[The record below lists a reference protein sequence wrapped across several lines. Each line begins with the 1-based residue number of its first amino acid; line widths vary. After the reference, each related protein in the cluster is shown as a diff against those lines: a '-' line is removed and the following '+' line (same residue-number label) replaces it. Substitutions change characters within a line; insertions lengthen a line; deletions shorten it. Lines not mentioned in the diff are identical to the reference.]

1 LVFDAKEAGS
11 VVELVRV
18 RAARRLSPEEVIR
31 KIGEYSKTFG
41 ASSPDNYATGL
52 GKEEMKK
59 RSELAEWKELME
71 AYQAY
76 EEGGELDYVVEEDL
90 KMDPQMIERVF
101 TRKRLELIAAM
112 GHTEFTSISHLASH
126 LGRDIKN
133 VYEDLRVLRKA
144 GILRLTRARKN
155 VQPKLLIDGVSLV
168 FR

>member
-1 LVFDAKEAGS
+1 VLYAKEDG
-11 VVELVRV
+11 VMWLVRV
-18 RAARRLSPEEVIR
+18 SAARRLSPEEVIR
-31 KIGEYSKTFG
+31 KIGEYRRIFG
-41 ASSPDNYATGL
+41 ANSPDNYPNEL
-52 GKEEMKK
+52 REGKMQE
-59 RSELAEWKELME
+59 RSALSEWRELTE
-71 AYQAY
+71 AYRAY

-133 VYEDLRVLRKA
+133 VYEDLRVLKRA
-144 GILRLTRARKN
+144 GILRLTRTRRN
-155 VQPKLLIDGVSLV
+155 VQPKLLIDGLSFV

>member
-1 LVFDAKEAGS
+1 VSNTKEYGS

-18 RAARRLSPEEVIR
+18 RVARRLSPEEVVR
-31 KIGEYSKTFG
+31 KIGEYNRTLN
-41 ASSPDNYATGL
+41 ASSPDNYAAGL
-52 GKEEMKK
+52 GKEQMEK
-59 RSELAEWKELME
+59 RGELSEWKELTQ

-144 GILRLTRARKN
+144 GILKLTRTRRN
-155 VQPKLLIDGVSLV
+155 VQPKLLIDGVSFV

>member
-1 LVFDAKEAGS
+1 M
-11 VVELVRV
+11 VRV

-31 KIGEYSKTFG
+31 KIGEYDRIFKAG
-41 ASSPDNYATGL
+41 SPDGYLAGAR
-52 GKEEMKK
+52 KESMKE
-59 RSELAEWKELME
+59 RSTLAEWRELTE

-126 LGRDIKN
+126 VGRDIKN
-133 VYEDLRVLRKA
+133 VYEDLRFLKKA
-144 GILRLTRARKN
+144 GILRLTRTSRN
-155 VQPKLLIDGVSLV
+155 VQPKLLIDAISFV